1 MKEIA
6 DLSFE
11 DAFAEL
17 QATVAQLE
25 RGDLPLEDSIA
36 LFERGQALAAHC
48 GLQLDAA
55 ELKVRQLMPD
65 GSLKQPPV
73 SG

>member
-25 RGDLPLEDSIA
+25 RGDLPLEDSIV

-65 GSLKQPPV
+65 GSLKQA
-73 SG
+73 

>member
-1 MKEIA
+1 MKEIT

-25 RGDLPLEDSIA
+25 RGDLPLQDSIA

-65 GSLKQPPV
+65 GSLKQV
-73 SG
+73 